1 MKWNEKMAKLFK
13 PFSFELFKN
22 APTVAE
28 PLPRVMAASGGWLV
42 LLVASMMCIQVDTV
56 NPLEGGMAQRL
67 LSQRDELIQVKKTT
81 PWLYYPASWFLSI
94 KSRLNIYKTSLID
107 VQAGLSN
114 ITEGLSSPPS
124 WSYCQCM
131 WLYYCIQGVPKK
143 LLTEYCWSHGAQAQS
158 PVADTPCVWKLF
170 LGRFY

>member
-1 MKWNEKMAKLFK
+1 MAKLFK

-42 LLVASMMCIQVDTV
+42 LLVASMMYIQVDTV

-94 KSRLNIYKTSLID
+94 KSRLKIYKTSLID

-124 WSYCQCM
+124 
-131 WLYYCIQGVPKK
+131 
-143 LLTEYCWSHGAQAQS
+143 
-158 PVADTPCVWKLF
+158 
-170 LGRFY
+170 